1 MDVYIV
7 VEVLA
12 GLDWAKQ
19 RQSIN
24 QNGGGFWRRIKFIEC
39 CTVGMVALPCRHMRR
54 ICRVR
59 LSFVTERCYCMN
71 V

>member
-1 MDVYIV
+1 MGFYMA

-12 GLDWAKQ
+12 GLDWAKE

-24 QNGGGFWRRIKFIEC
+24 QNGGGFWRRIKFIQC
-39 CTVGMVALPCRHMRR
+39 CAVGMMALPCRRLRR
-54 ICRVR
+54 SCRVW
-59 LSFVTERCYCMN
+59 LSFVTERSYCMD